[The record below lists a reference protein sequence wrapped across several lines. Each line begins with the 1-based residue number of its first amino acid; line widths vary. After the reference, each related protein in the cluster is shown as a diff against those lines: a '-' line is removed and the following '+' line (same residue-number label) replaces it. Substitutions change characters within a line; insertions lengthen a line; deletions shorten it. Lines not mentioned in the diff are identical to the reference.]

1 MSDKRSKINFY
12 HKHDTIKGCFYDCI
26 VLHHKHFLK
35 GVLTY
40 FKQNIYT
47 KGQNWD
53 RIFIIG
59 KYYHCLIRMIVG
71 LAIHWCK

>member
-40 FKQNIYT
+40 FKHIQRDKT
-47 KGQNWD
+47 GTE
-53 RIFIIG
+53 FS
-59 KYYHCLIRMIVG
+59 
-71 LAIHWCK
+71 